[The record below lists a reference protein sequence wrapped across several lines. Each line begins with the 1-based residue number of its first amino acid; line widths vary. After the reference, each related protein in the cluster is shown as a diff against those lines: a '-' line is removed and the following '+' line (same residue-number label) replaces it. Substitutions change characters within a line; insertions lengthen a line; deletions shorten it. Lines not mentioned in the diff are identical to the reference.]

1 MSSVRVDISP
11 AISTR
16 KRNIS
21 SWIEPD
27 ISRLS
32 ARGNRRY
39 NKRKNAVK
47 DYFTTD
53 LTIEDITLQ
62 HHLSSEILMRLLEQC
77 LMQHED
83 GRPWGYRAL
92 VPGATVIDH
101 TPLPISEEGALPQE
115 QLEAPTMGASEE
127 VLDEVSCNSD
137 RSPFDEDKDTS
148 IEDDEDTA
156 ERPAI
161 KISSIDV
168 PLAPI
173 ASVSLNGHDNHQAEV
188 LEVEGKNTAVPN
200 KHEITVEEDVPE
212 LTDEENELATVDV
225 DEDQEVDVANTTE
238 HDTDSETFA
247 AAEGLEVVVKG
258 DSELEEVVVEGDT
271 LANEDDEEVEDLS
284 QLAKIE
290 PVEDIDANEEKLD
303 ASNDDTAITEFSD
316 TPIPATSRTQIV
328 ARENLVPAVLP
339 LYGKSRKH
347 IDVKKIA
354 QTRRSIRK
362 RWIQDV
368 QNRRKQRRLRSIVAT
383 TVVASLMFVIF
394 IPLGTGLAA
403 YSTYN
408 SIRNVAL
415 DGVNHLLTVKN
426 LLPISKSDLTAAL
439 DAQKL
444 QQAQSEFSSAESDF
458 VQLQQLVNR
467 SDVQSAIQQFAP
479 QYSSKLDMAQR
490 LVQVG
495 IDVSRMGKEVVGV
508 ALLGASIIHSSPL
521 ANGTTKPLI
530 SSTDISNAEGVMIH
544 AQYFI
549 NDIQLQMSQVS
560 LKDLPISDTQKKQL
574 SSVLALMPKAQDLI
588 TQGQGLIG
596 IVSWLLG
603 VDQARHFL
611 VQTMDSGELRPG
623 GGFTGMYGLLTIQN
637 GRMAPFSLQDVTE
650 LDYAGNGMELGRQAP
665 PQYSSWMKFG
675 YFGLRDANLSGDFP
689 TTAKLAMQVFQEE
702 GGGPVDGN
710 IALTPTVIAHVL
722 NVIGPIKVP
731 QYNETITAQ
740 NLEDKL
746 HYYQQDFGAIRL
758 QRQITG
764 TNNAATRK
772 AFTSLLGHLLL
783 DKVRHEPVKVLV
795 KIMQNAVKDIQ
806 SRDLEI
812 YFTNPLAEGWM
823 IQHGYSDA
831 TDTFSKQDGFMVV
844 QSNISIS
851 KASQYVHTT
860 EQDNISFDAQGGAY
874 HNLTITLDYKQTGP
888 VYGFDTYA
896 DYIRVYAPANAQ
908 LQGGNGFDTGHC
920 LTPAPNQT
928 GTGGVGTTGTGGT
941 GNSCCNSNPVPKP
954 TGGNGNPPPPVV
966 TGSQPDPCAQYATSY
981 PSDVRYCP
989 DGNYSLGL
997 HGGTG
1002 NYWPVDSLG
1011 PPTEVT
1017 TDLPGRAM
1025 WGGLTLTPKNCIST
1039 ITLQWY
1045 VPNVI
1050 KHISGQP
1057 SYAILVQKQG
1067 GYIPTVQIAIDSSAI
1082 PGLKPFNFQGD
1093 IVADRLF
1100 SLSSPKKT

>member
-1 MSSVRVDISP
+1 VDISP

-16 KRNIS
+16 KRDIS
-21 SWIEPD
+21 SWVEPD

-47 DYFTTD
+47 DYFMTD
-53 LTIEDITLQ
+53 LPIEEITLQ
-62 HHLSSEILMRLLEQC
+62 HHLSSEILRRLVEQC

-83 GRPWGYRAL
+83 GTHWGYRAL

-101 TPLPISEEGALPQE
+101 TPLPISEEGTLPQE
-115 QLEAPTMGASEE
+115 QLEAPTKGASEE
-127 VLDEVSCNSD
+127 AIDEMPCTFD
-137 RSPFDEDKDTS
+137 RSSLDEDKDRS
-148 IEDDEDTA
+148 VEEDEDTA

-161 KISSIDV
+161 KISSVDV
-168 PLAPI
+168 PLAPK
-173 ASVSLNGHDNHQAEV
+173 ATVSLNGHDNHQTKV
-188 LEVEGKNTAVPN
+188 LEVEGKD
-200 KHEITVEEDVPE
+200 TVVSNEQESIVEVEVPE
-212 LTDEENELATVDV
+212 STDNDNELAIVDV
-225 DEDQEVDVANTTE
+225 EEEMEVDVAISTE
-238 HDTDSETFA
+238 
-247 AAEGLEVVVKG
+247 K
-258 DSELEEVVVEGDT
+258 
-271 LANEDDEEVEDLS
+271 
-284 QLAKIE
+284 
-290 PVEDIDANEEKLD
+290 
-303 ASNDDTAITEFSD
+303 DTAITEFTD
-316 TPIPATSRTQIV
+316 APIPDTSRTQV
-328 ARENLVPAVLP
+328 VVRENLVPAVLP
-339 LYGKSRKH
+339 LYGMGRKR
-347 IDVKKIA
+347 INIKKVA
-354 QTRRSIRK
+354 QTRRSMRK

-368 QNRRKQRRLRSIVAT
+368 QNRRKQRRFRSIVAT

-394 IPLGTGLAA
+394 LPLGTGLAA

-426 LLPISKSDLTAAL
+426 LLPISKSDPTAAL

-479 QYSSKLDMAQR
+479 QYSSKLDMAKR

-603 VDQARHFL
+603 VDHARHFL
-611 VQTMDSGELRPG
+611 VQTMDRGELRPG
-623 GGFTGMYGLLTIQN
+623 GGFTGLYGLLTIQN

-650 LDYAGNGMELGRQAP
+650 LDYAGNGVELGRQAP

-675 YFGLRDANLSGDFP
+675 YWGLRDANLSGDFP

-710 IALTPTVIAHVL
+710 IALTPTVIAHIL

-823 IQHGYSDA
+823 IQHGYSGGM
-831 TDTFSKQDGFMVV
+831 DTFSKQDGFMVV

-888 VYGFDTYA
+888 VYGYDTYA

-908 LQGGNGFDTGHC
+908 LQGGNGFDSGHC
-920 LTPAPNQT
+920 MNSATVQT
-928 GTGGVGTTGTGGT
+928 GTGSGGTTGIGGT
-941 GNSCCNSNPVPKP
+941 GNSCCSSNPVPKP
-954 TGGNGNPPPPVV
+954 TGRHGKSPPGV
-966 TGSQPDPCAQYATSY
+966 TGSQPDPCAQFVTSF
-981 PSDVRYCP
+981 PSSARYCP
-989 DGNYSLGL
+989 NGNYSLGL
-997 HGGTG
+997 RGPRS
-1002 NYWPVDSLG
+1002 YWPNDRLG
-1011 PPTEVT
+1011 PPTELT

-1045 VPNVI
+1045 VPNAI
-1050 KHISGQP
+1050 KHVSGQP
-1057 SYAILVQKQG
+1057 FYAILVQKQG
-1067 GYIPTVQIAIDSSAI
+1067 GYIPTVQITIDTSAI

-1093 IVADRLF
+1093 IDADRLF
-1100 SLSSPKKT
+1100 SLSSLKKS

>member
-1 MSSVRVDISP
+1 MLSSVRVDISP

-16 KRNIS
+16 KRDIS
-21 SWIEPD
+21 SWVEPD

-53 LTIEDITLQ
+53 LPIEEITLQ
-62 HHLSSEILMRLLEQC
+62 HHLSSEILRRLVEQC

-83 GRPWGYRAL
+83 GTLWGYRAL
-92 VPGATVIDH
+92 VPGVTVIDH
-101 TPLPISEEGALPQE
+101 TPAPLSKEGTLPQE
-115 QLEAPTMGASEE
+115 QSEAPTECASEE
-127 VLDEVSCNSD
+127 ALDGMPCTFD
-137 RSPFDEDKDTS
+137 RSSSNEDKDTS

-161 KISSIDV
+161 KTSSVDI

-173 ASVSLNGHDNHQAEV
+173 ATVSLNGHANHQTKV
-188 LEVEGKNTAVPN
+188 LEVEGKD
-200 KHEITVEEDVPE
+200 TVVSNEQESIVEVEVPE
-212 LTDEENELATVDV
+212 STDNDNELAIVEV
-225 DEDQEVDVANTTE
+225 EEEQEVV
-238 HDTDSETFA
+238 
-247 AAEGLEVVVKG
+247 GKG
-258 DSELEEVVVEGDT
+258 DLELEEVVVEGDT
-271 LANEDDEEVEDLS
+271 LANEDGVEVEDLS

-290 PVEDIDANEEKLD
+290 SVEATVEDIDADEEKLD
-303 ASNDDTAITEFSD
+303 ASNDVTAITEFTD
-316 TPIPATSRTQIV
+316 APIPDTSRTQV
-328 ARENLVPAVLP
+328 VVRENLIPAVLP
-339 LYGKSRKH
+339 LYGKGRKR
-347 IDVKKIA
+347 INIKKVA
-354 QTRRSIRK
+354 QTRRSMRK

-368 QNRRKQRRLRSIVAT
+368 QNRRKQRRFRSIVAT

-394 IPLGTGLAA
+394 LPLGTGLAA

-426 LLPISKSDLTAAL
+426 LLPISKSDPTAAL

-444 QQAQSEFSSAESDF
+444 QQAQTEFSSAESDF

-508 ALLGASIIHSSPL
+508 ALLGANIIHGSPL
-521 ANGTTKPLI
+521 ASGTTKPLI
-530 SSTDISNAEGVMIH
+530 SVTDISNAEGVMIH

-603 VDQARHFL
+603 VDHARHFL
-611 VQTMDSGELRPG
+611 VQTMDRGELRPG
-623 GGFTGMYGLLTIQN
+623 GGFTGLYGLLTIQN

-650 LDYAGNGMELGRQAP
+650 LDYAGNGVELGRQAP

-675 YFGLRDANLSGDFP
+675 YWGLRDANLSGDFP

-710 IALTPTVIAHVL
+710 IALTPTVIAHIL

-746 HYYQQDFGAIRL
+746 HYYQQDFGASRL

-795 KIMQNAVKDIQ
+795 KIMQTAVKDVQ

-812 YFTNPLAEGWM
+812 FFTNPLAEGWM
-823 IQHGYSDA
+823 VQHGDSGGM
-831 TDTFSKQDGFMVV
+831 DTFSKQDGFMGV

-908 LQGGNGFDTGHC
+908 LQGGSGFDNGRALCVAYST
-920 LTPAPNQT
+920 TN
-928 GTGGVGTTGTGGT
+928 GTGGY
-941 GNSCCNSNPVPKP
+941 GNRCASSTSSFSASSFSSNS
-954 TGGNGNPPPPVV
+954 
-966 TGSQPDPCAQYATSY
+966 
-981 PSDVRYCP
+981 RYCP
-989 DGNYSLGL
+989 GGNYSLGVRV
-997 HGGTG
+997 GGTM
-1002 NYWPVDSLG
+1002 WPVDSLG
-1011 PPTEVT
+1011 GPTEVT

-1025 WGGLTLTPKNCIST
+1025 WGGLTLTPKNCTST

-1045 VPNVI
+1045 VPNAV

-1057 SYAILVQKQG
+1057 SYSILMQKQG
-1067 GYIPTVQIAIDSSAI
+1067 GYIPSVQITVDTSAI
-1082 PGLKPFNFQGD
+1082 PRLKPFNFQGD
-1093 IVADRLF
+1093 IIADRLF
-1100 SLSSPKKT
+1100 SLSSTKKT

>member
-1 MSSVRVDISP
+1 
-11 AISTR
+11 
-16 KRNIS
+16 
-21 SWIEPD
+21 
-27 ISRLS
+27 
-32 ARGNRRY
+32 
-39 NKRKNAVK
+39 
-47 DYFTTD
+47 
-53 LTIEDITLQ
+53 
-62 HHLSSEILMRLLEQC
+62 
-77 LMQHED
+77 
-83 GRPWGYRAL
+83 
-92 VPGATVIDH
+92 
-101 TPLPISEEGALPQE
+101 
-115 QLEAPTMGASEE
+115 
-127 VLDEVSCNSD
+127 
-137 RSPFDEDKDTS
+137 
-148 IEDDEDTA
+148 
-156 ERPAI
+156 
-161 KISSIDV
+161 
-168 PLAPI
+168 
-173 ASVSLNGHDNHQAEV
+173 
-188 LEVEGKNTAVPN
+188 
-200 KHEITVEEDVPE
+200 
-212 LTDEENELATVDV
+212 
-225 DEDQEVDVANTTE
+225 
-238 HDTDSETFA
+238 
-247 AAEGLEVVVKG
+247 
-258 DSELEEVVVEGDT
+258 
-271 LANEDDEEVEDLS
+271 
-284 QLAKIE
+284 
-290 PVEDIDANEEKLD
+290 
-303 ASNDDTAITEFSD
+303 
-316 TPIPATSRTQIV
+316 
-328 ARENLVPAVLP
+328 
-339 LYGKSRKH
+339 
-347 IDVKKIA
+347 
-354 QTRRSIRK
+354 RSIRK

-368 QNRRKQRRLRSIVAT
+368 QTRRKQRRLRSIVAT

-394 IPLGTGLAA
+394 LPLGTGLAA

-408 SIRNVAL
+408 SIRSVAL

-426 LLPISKSDLTAAL
+426 LLPISKSDPTAAL

-479 QYSSKLDMAQR
+479 EYSSKLDMAQR

-508 ALLGASIIHSSPL
+508 ALLGANIIHSSPL
-521 ANGTTKPLI
+521 ANGTAKPLI

-549 NDIQLQMSQVS
+549 KDIQLQMSQVS

-603 VDQARHFL
+603 VDHARHFL
-611 VQTMDSGELRPG
+611 VQTMDRGELRPG

-675 YFGLRDANLSGDFP
+675 YWGLRDANLSGDFP

-710 IALTPTVIAHVL
+710 IALTPTVIAHIL

-758 QRQITG
+758 QRQISG

-823 IQHGYSDA
+823 IQHGDSGA
-831 TDTFSKQDGFMVV
+831 MDTFSKQDGFMVV

-888 VYGFDTYA
+888 VYGYDTYA

-908 LQGGNGFDTGHC
+908 LQGGNGFDSGHC
-920 LTPAPNQT
+920 MNSAPVQT
-928 GTGGVGTTGTGGT
+928 GTEGGGTTGTGGT
-941 GNSCCNSNPVPKP
+941 GNSCCSSNPVPKP
-954 TGGNGNPPPPVV
+954 TGSNGKSPPGV
-966 TGSQPDPCAQYATSY
+966 TGSQPDPCAQFATSF
-981 PSDVRYCP
+981 PSSARYCP
-989 DGNYSLGL
+989 NGNYSLGL
-997 HGGTG
+997 RGLGG
-1002 NYWPVDSLG
+1002 YWPNDSLG
-1011 PPTEVT
+1011 APTEVT

-1025 WGGLTLTPKNCIST
+1025 WGGLTLTPKNCTST

-1045 VPNVI
+1045 VPNAI
-1050 KHISGQP
+1050 KHSSGQP
-1057 SYAILVQKQG
+1057 SYAFLIQKQG
-1067 GYIPTVQIAIDSSAI
+1067 GYIPTVQITIDTSAI

-1100 SLSSPKKT
+1100 SLSPPKKT

>member
-1 MSSVRVDISP
+1 LSSVRVDISP
-11 AISTR
+11 KISTR
-16 KRNIS
+16 KRDIS
-21 SWIEPD
+21 SWVEPD
-27 ISRLS
+27 ISGLS

-39 NKRKNAVK
+39 KKRKNAVK

-53 LTIEDITLQ
+53 LPTEEITL
-62 HHLSSEILMRLLEQC
+62 HYHLSSEILMRLVEQC
-77 LMQHED
+77 FMQHED
-83 GRPWGYRAL
+83 GMPWGYRAL
-92 VPGATVIDH
+92 LPGVTVIDH
-101 TPLPISEEGALPQE
+101 TPAPLSTENALSQKPSDASAE
-115 QLEAPTMGASEE
+115 VVSDEA
-127 VLDEVSCNSD
+127 LDEIPCTSD
-137 RSPFDEDKDTS
+137 QYLLDEDKDTTEDIS
-148 IEDDEDTA
+148 DGDDEDTSQ
-156 ERPAI
+156 RPAI
-161 KISSIDV
+161 KISSAEA
-168 PLAPI
+168 PLAPL
-173 ASVSLNGHDNHQAEV
+173 ASVSLNGDHNHKVDFAEFEGKETEV
-188 LEVEGKNTAVPN
+188 SEEDEGDVVAGEGELVEG
-200 KHEITVEEDVPE
+200 
-212 LTDEENELATVDV
+212 
-225 DEDQEVDVANTTE
+225 
-238 HDTDSETFA
+238 
-247 AAEGLEVVVKG
+247 VVKG
-258 DSELEEVVVEGDT
+258 DNP
-271 LANEDDEEVEDLS
+271 ANGEDGEVEDPI
-284 QLAKIE
+284 QLAMIE
-290 PVEDIDANEEKLD
+290 PVDAVGEDEIVDDRDASEEKLD
-303 ASNDDTAITEFSD
+303 ASNDDTAVTEFSEA
-316 TPIPATSRTQIV
+316 PIPDTSRTQLV
-328 ARENLVPAVLP
+328 VRENLIPAVLP
-339 LYGKSRKH
+339 LYGKGRKR
-347 IDVKKIA
+347 INIKKVA
-354 QTRRSIRK
+354 QTRRSVRK

-368 QNRRKQRRLRSIVAT
+368 QNRRKQRRFRSIVT
-383 TVVASLMFVIF
+383 TFVLASLMFVIF
-394 IPLGTGLAA
+394 LPLGTGLAA

-426 LLPISKSDLTAAL
+426 LLPISKSDPTAAL

-444 QQAQSEFSSAESDF
+444 QKAQSEFSSAESDF

-495 IDVSRMGKEVVGV
+495 IDVSLMGQEVVGV
-508 ALLGASIIHSSPL
+508 ALLGANIMHSSPL
-521 ANGTTKPLI
+521 ANGNTKPLI
-530 SSTDISNAEGVMIH
+530 TSTDISNAEGVLIH

-549 NDIQLQMSQVS
+549 NDIQMQMSQVS
-560 LKDLPISDTQKKQL
+560 IKDLPISTTQKTEL
-574 SSVLALMPKAQDLI
+574 SSVMTLMPKVQDYI

-596 IVSWLLG
+596 IVAWLLG
-603 VDQARHFL
+603 VDHARHFL
-611 VQTMDSGELRPG
+611 VQTMDNGELRPG

-675 YFGLRDANLSGDFP
+675 YWGLRDANLSGDFP
-689 TTAKLAMQVFQEE
+689 TTARLAMQVFQEE

-722 NVIGPIKVP
+722 DVIGPIKVP

-812 YFTNPLAEGWM
+812 YFTNPLAESWM
-823 IQHGYSDA
+823 VQHGYSGGMN
-831 TDTFSKQDGFMVV
+831 TFAKQDGFMVV

-860 EQDNISFDAQGGAY
+860 EQDNVSFDAQGGAY
-874 HNLTITLDYKQTGP
+874 HNLTITLNYKQTGP
-888 VYGFDTYA
+888 VYGYDTYA

-908 LQGGNGFDTGHC
+908 LLGGDGFDSGKALCTAKSP
-920 LTPAPNQT
+920 TS
-928 GTGGVGTTGTGGT
+928 GTNGT
-941 GNSCCNSNPVPKP
+941 
-954 TGGNGNPPPPVV
+954 PPPPTNG
-966 TGSQPDPCAQYATSY
+966 TGTPPPKGNQCAQYASSF
-981 PSDVRYCP
+981 PSNARYCP
-989 DGNYSLGL
+989 NGNYSLGL
-997 HGGTG
+997 RGLGST
-1002 NYWPVDSLG
+1002 WPVDSLG
-1011 PPTEVT
+1011 GPTELT

-1039 ITLQWY
+1039 ITIQWY
-1045 VPNVI
+1045 VPHAI
-1050 KHISGQP
+1050 KQVAGQP
-1057 SYAILVQKQG
+1057 FYSILVQKQG
-1067 GYIPTVQIAIDSSAI
+1067 GYIPTVQITVDTSAV
-1082 PGLKPFNFQGD
+1082 PGLKSFNFQGD

-1100 SLSSPKKT
+1100 TLSSLKKK

>member
-16 KRNIS
+16 KRDIS

-27 ISRLS
+27 ISKLS

-53 LTIEDITLQ
+53 LTIEEITLQ
-62 HHLSSEILMRLLEQC
+62 HHLSSEILMRLVEQC
-77 LMQHED
+77 FMQHED
-83 GRPWGYRAL
+83 GTPWGYRAL

-101 TPLPISEEGALPQE
+101 TPLPISKEVTLPQE
-115 QLEAPTMGASEE
+115 QLEASTKGASEE
-127 VLDEVSCNSD
+127 VIDG
-137 RSPFDEDKDTS
+137 DKDTP
-148 IEDDEDTA
+148 IEDDENTA
-156 ERPAI
+156 QRPAI
-161 KISSIDV
+161 KISSADV
-168 PLAPI
+168 PLAPV

-188 LEVEGKNTAVPN
+188 LEGEGKNTAVPN
-200 KHEITVEEDVPE
+200 EQENTVEVAVAESTDNDNE
-212 LTDEENELATVDV
+212 LTTVNVEDE
-225 DEDQEVDVANTTE
+225 QEVVVAHSTDK
-238 HDTDSETFA
+238 DTDSETVA
-247 AAEGLEVVVKG
+247 AAEDQEVVVKG
-258 DSELEEVVVEGDT
+258 DLELEEVVVEEDT
-271 LANEDDEEVEDLS
+271 LANEDEEGAEDLS
-284 QLAKIE
+284 QLPKIE
-290 PVEDIDANEEKLD
+290 PVEATVEEEIVEGVDANEEKLD
-303 ASNDDTAITEFSD
+303 ASNNTITEFTD
-316 TPIPATSRTQIV
+316 APVPGTSSTQV
-328 ARENLVPAVLP
+328 VVRENLVPAVLP
-339 LYGKSRKH
+339 LFAKGRKR
-347 IDVKKIA
+347 INVKKVA
-354 QTRRSIRK
+354 QARRSIRK
-362 RWIQDV
+362 RWIQDA
-368 QNRRKQRRLRSIVAT
+368 QNRRKQRRLGSIVAT
-383 TVVASLMFVIF
+383 VVVASLMFVIF
-394 IPLGTGLAA
+394 LPLGTGLAA

-426 LLPISKSDLTAAL
+426 LLPISKSDPTAAL

-458 VQLQQLVNR
+458 VQLQQLVNC

-508 ALLGASIIHSSPL
+508 ALLGANIIHSSPL
-521 ANGTTKPLI
+521 ANGTANPLI

-560 LKDLPISDTQKKQL
+560 LTDLPISNTQKKQL

-603 VDQARHFL
+603 VDHARHFL
-611 VQTMDSGELRPG
+611 VQTMDNGELRPG

-823 IQHGYSDA
+823 VQHGYSGA
-831 TDTFSKQDGFMVV
+831 MDTFSKQDGFMVV

-888 VYGFDTYA
+888 VYGYDTYA

-908 LQGGNGFDTGHC
+908 LQGGNGFDSGHC
-920 LTPAPNQT
+920 MNSATVQT
-928 GTGGVGTTGTGGT
+928 GTGSGGT

-954 TGGNGNPPPPVV
+954 TGGNGNSPLGV
-966 TGSQPDPCAQYATSY
+966 TGSQPDPCAQFATSF
-981 PSDVRYCP
+981 PSSARYCP
-989 DGNYSLGL
+989 NGNYSLGL
-997 HGGTG
+997 RGLGS
-1002 NYWPVDSLG
+1002 YWPNDSLG
-1011 PPTEVT
+1011 PPTELT

-1045 VPNVI
+1045 VPNAI
-1050 KHISGQP
+1050 KHLSGQAP
-1057 SYAILVQKQG
+1057 YSILVQKQG
-1067 GYIPTVQIAIDSSAI
+1067 GYIPTVQITIDTSAI

-1093 IVADRLF
+1093 IAADRLF
-1100 SLSSPKKT
+1100 SLSSSKKT